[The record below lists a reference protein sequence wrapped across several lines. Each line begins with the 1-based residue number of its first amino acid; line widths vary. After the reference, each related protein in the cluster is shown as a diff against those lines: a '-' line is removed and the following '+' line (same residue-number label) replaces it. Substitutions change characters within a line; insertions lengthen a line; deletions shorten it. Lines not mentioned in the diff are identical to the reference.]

1 MQDYILDKLEFLIA
15 QKYIK
20 GTFENGTEYTIVSV
34 ALNLPKEVTRL
45 LQAFDF
51 TKKNP
56 KLLYINTSDELISL
70 EDTIYLTFLHLLG
83 FDVLYLCLRLQYGKI
98 FQFETYGRTSAR

>member
-70 EDTIYLTFLHLLG
+70 EDTIYLTFCICSVLML
-83 FDVLYLCLRLQYGKI
+83 LYLCLRVTIWKNI
-98 FQFETYGRTSAR
+98 SI